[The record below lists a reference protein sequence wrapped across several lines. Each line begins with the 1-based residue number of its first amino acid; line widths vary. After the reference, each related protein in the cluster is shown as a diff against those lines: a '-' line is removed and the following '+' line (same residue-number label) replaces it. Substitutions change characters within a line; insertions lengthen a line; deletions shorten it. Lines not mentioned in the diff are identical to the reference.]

1 MKYFKNFFN
10 QQDIP
15 INPVFEN
22 MTQEELL
29 RLIYSLKEVNDKQ
42 KENLNKLSEENEDL
56 KDSILNKKK
65 NNSEIK
71 NIYNDLKYTLFS
83 SNEIEINEK
92 NKDFNDFLYDQYLLY
107 DGLEE
112 EEVNDL
118 NQIKKI
124 DDYLENNKELF
135 IFKQKII
142 ERNYQELFRNIE
154 ASKQLQKLFPTKKEN
169 IINDIIIEDKKIEKE
184 KEKNVIK
191 DRGIEDNM
199 IEKESNIIKGNNNE
213 VKKNKNENKKEVKDI
228 KKSSLSDKKL
238 EGKKKHKKKEKENEE
253 KKKELNNIIQN
264 KMNIESLNPIKKKE
278 EKNNFLDNLL
288 NDDDNDDNNEISFK
302 DINTN
307 NKRWEEDQ

>member
-15 INPVFEN
+15 INPAFEN

-29 RLIYSLKEVNDKQ
+29 RLIYSLKEVNDIQ

-154 ASKQLQKLFPTKKEN
+154 ASKQLQKLFPIKKEN

-191 DRGIEDNM
+191 NKGTEDNM

-238 EGKKKHKKKEKENEE
+238 DGKKKHKKKEKENEE

-307 NKRWEEDQ
+307 NKGWEEDQ

>member
-15 INPVFEN
+15 INPAFEN

-154 ASKQLQKLFPTKKEN
+154 ASKQLQKLFPIKKEN

-184 KEKNVIK
+184 KNVIK
-191 DRGIEDNM
+191 D
-199 IEKESNIIKGNNNE
+199 NNNE

-307 NKRWEEDQ
+307 NKGWEEDQ

>member
-15 INPVFEN
+15 INPAFEN

-154 ASKQLQKLFPTKKEN
+154 ASKQLQKLFPIKKEN

-191 DRGIEDNM
+191 NKGIEDNM
-199 IEKESNIIKGNNNE
+199 KEKESNIIKGNNNE

-307 NKRWEEDQ
+307 NKGWEEDQ